1 MRLPSIMGGRRMKRC
16 TKIVC
21 TLGPAVDSKEAIR
34 DLVRAGMNVARINC
48 SHGDWETRSR
58 LIAWVR
64 EASPSLGPIAVLAD
78 LQGPKFR
85 IGPLPSGDLEVV
97 VGEKLIIGRDPAHTL
112 HVPDPVVWAG
122 LAVGDRVL
130 LGDGNVQLKIVG
142 SGQDVFEAKALT
154 GGAIKSKQ
162 GLTVVGKSFE
172 VPGITEKDRE
182 DVAQACKLGVD
193 FIALSYVRNA
203 SDMRELRRL
212 VDSHEP
218 EVRLCAKIETRDAVR
233 SIDEIL
239 QLSDVI
245 MVARGDLGLQMDLTE
260 VPPAQKRIIRKCN
273 HAGKPVIVATQMLE
287 SMLENPRPT
296 RAEASDVANA
306 ILDGADAVM
315 LSAETATG
323 KYPVEAVKTMAA
335 IAVKTEDL
343 FDHEAWMDLSPASS
357 QSSVTEAVASSTVRM
372 GALLKVDSF
381 LAASTS
387 GLTPRMIS
395 KYRPHAPI
403 FCATWSPYTHRHLA
417 MVWGVTALQVPLA
430 PYVADVVNHAIDLLL
445 RDKAVKVGD
454 QIVATA
460 GYPPGAPGH
469 TNLIMVTDVR

>member
-1 MRLPSIMGGRRMKRC
+1 MKRC

-34 DLVRAGMNVARINC
+34 DLIRAGMNVARINC
-48 SHGDWETRSR
+48 SHGEWETRHRWIS
-58 LIAWVR
+58 WVR
-64 EASPSLGPIAVLAD
+64 ELSPNLGPVAILAD

-85 IGPLPSGDLEVV
+85 IGPLPSGEFEVAA
-97 VGEKLIIGRDPAHTL
+97 GEKLTLGQDSTHTL
-112 HVPDPVVWAG
+112 HVTDPVVWAG

-142 SGQDVFEAKALT
+142 SAQDTFEARALT
-154 GGAIKSKQ
+154 GGAIKSRQ

-172 VPGITEKDRE
+172 VPGITDKDRADLAE
-182 DVAQACKLGVD
+182 ACRGGVD
-193 FIALSYVRNA
+193 VIALSYVRHA
-203 SDMRELRRL
+203 SDLRELRRL
-212 VDSHEP
+212 VDAYEP

-233 SIDEIL
+233 SIDDIL

-273 HAGKPVIVATQMLE
+273 HAAKPVIVATQMLE

-323 KYPVEAVKTMAA
+323 KYAVEATKMMAA
-335 IAVKTEDL
+335 IAAKTEDL
-343 FDHEAWMDLSPASS
+343 FDHDAWMGQSPASS

-381 LAASTS
+381 LTASTS

-403 FCATWSPYTHRHLA
+403 FCATWNPYTHRHLA

-445 RDKAVKVGD
+445 KDKAVKVGD
-454 QIVATA
+454 QMVTTA
-460 GYPPGAPGH
+460 GYPPGSPGH